1 MFFKLFV
8 QNMINVIST
17 CWDSNCFVTN
27 TSEAMESSILMV
39 SAMVQGATFCSL
51 RFETGRFVKVP
62 GLEFL
67 GITTEHLQFTPWKIN
82 MEPKNHP

>member
-27 TSEAMESSILMV
+27 TSEAMESSILMA
-39 SAMVQGATFCSL
+39 SAMVQGGNFL
-51 RFETGRFVKVP
+51 FVA
-62 GLEFL
+62 F
-67 GITTEHLQFTPWKIN
+67 
-82 MEPKNHP
+82 